1 MRARVEVLLVRPPE
15 DIWLVRKALLRAG
28 FRDRRFLQSWKPG
41 QVWGLSA
48 PVSRDWQ
55 LHVRGFE
62 DGLICC
68 ELEPSAR
75 YVEHRGA
82 QVPASALLL
91 APALEPYGFRLEVAE
106 AEVEVPDGW
115 PPRKLHDW
123 GLLALGAG
131 LGAGAVLGATY
142 FMMRRFFSSS

>member
-1 MRARVEVLLVRPPE
+1 MRARVEVLVVRPPE

-28 FRDRRFLQSWKPG
+28 FRDRRFLQSWKLG

-48 PVSRDWQ
+48 PVGRDWQ

-62 DGLICC
+62 DGMISC

-75 YVEHRGA
+75 YVEHRRQA
-82 QVPASALLL
+82 PASALLL
-91 APALEPYGFRLEVAE
+91 APVLEPYGFRLEVAE

-115 PPRKLHDW
+115 PPGKLHDW
-123 GLLALGAG
+123 RLLALGAG
-131 LGAGAVLGATY
+131 LGTGAVLGVAY
-142 FMMRRFFSSS
+142 FMMRRFLSSS